1 MNSQYLTYKEAMNY
15 MNIHSYITLNKM
27 IDDGLPALKI
37 GNVKRISKDELDKY
51 LASKTVRG

>member
-1 MNSQYLTYKEAMNY
+1 MNY